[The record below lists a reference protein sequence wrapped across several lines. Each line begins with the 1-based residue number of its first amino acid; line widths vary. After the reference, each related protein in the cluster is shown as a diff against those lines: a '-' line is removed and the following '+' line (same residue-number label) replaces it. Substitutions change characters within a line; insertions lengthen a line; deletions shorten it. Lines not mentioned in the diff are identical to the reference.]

1 MDLIISYC
9 LAELVSHL
17 EVFWKFLGTKIFQK
31 GRDPQPTG
39 DEVRPTTPKPWTNI
53 KVFCEISFTH
63 LINDTSNSQGVVVGG
78 RVDRGVGIVSR
89 PMKKPN
95 RRFHSLLLCAEAK
108 VKGNLESAY
117 GRLVV
122 YLASLR
128 ESRINRGKRDSSVY
142 GIATDG
148 LKYVFVTIT
157 NEGALLFS
165 KQFDVEKG
173 DLPFVLGCLRYILER
188 AISMS
193 PNSLLQS
200 ETMVSVDDDAD
211 EVLDPDDSS
220 YIAGDSDDSDEGDEE

>member
-1 MDLIISYC
+1 LEISRH
-9 LAELVSHL
+9 E
-17 EVFWKFLGTKIFQK
+17 KFPE
-31 GRDPQPTG
+31 GRNPQPTG
-39 DEVRPTTPKPWTNI
+39 NEVRPTTPKPWTNI
-53 KVFCEISFTH
+53 KAFCEISFTH

-78 RVDRGVGIVSR
+78 RVDHGVGIVSR
-89 PMKKPN
+89 PVKKPN
-95 RRFHSLLLCAEAK
+95 RRFHSLLLCAKAK

-117 GRLVV
+117 GQLVV

-193 PNSLLQS
+193 PNSSLQS
-200 ETMVSVDDDAD
+200 ETMVSVGDDAD

-220 YIAGDSDDSDEGDEE
+220 YLAGDSDDSDEGDEE